1 MAKQELKTTDFTQH
15 ERVQACLKRL
25 KEHPWEHGGNGPLV
39 SDVLDEQ
46 GHQYVD
52 LVQKGGGVLGVALV
66 GYTYILE
73 SQGIRFRRL
82 AGTSA
87 GAINTALMT
96 IIGEKPEAKSE
107 KILDIITRLNFFD
120 LVDGHPFARLVI
132 KNFITNKGFTRKVKA
147 WSRNIL
153 LIFGLLLLSDFV
165 FFGLEKTYPT
175 LHSAVITSFVLT
187 GFYLVFLISVF
198 SYLAGLMR
206 RFKNAGL
213 GINPGDFFY
222 DWLKKNMADNG
233 VRTVSN
239 LKAKAEATIPG
250 LKIRAPRMDKVDDLK
265 CDVTF
270 IASELVTANKIEFP
284 RMCDLF
290 KPAAEIDELSP
301 AGFVRASMSI
311 PVFFESYYINHIDAN
326 NAEIRQAW
334 DNHFELNA
342 PPHTVRFVDGGILS
356 NFPISIFFN
365 PNVKVPRLPTFGIDL
380 DDSDPKEKTPDPYSW
395 SLPGFAGRM
404 FNTIRYYY
412 DKDFLLK
419 NRILDKGIGKVP
431 LFGFN
436 WLNFFMKEDEKIE
449 MFVRGAEAATDF
461 LINFDWQDYKQDRA
475 RVAH

>member
-1 MAKQELKTTDFTQH
+1 MAKQETLNITDFTQH
-15 ERVQACLKRL
+15 PRVLACVKRL
-25 KEHPWEHGGNGPLV
+25 KEYPWDHDGNGPLV
-39 SDVLDEQ
+39 SDVVDEY

-73 SQGIRFRRL
+73 SMGIRFRRL

-87 GAINTALMT
+87 GAINTSLMT
-96 IIGEKPEAKSE
+96 IIGEKQDAKSE

-132 KNFITNKGFTRKVKA
+132 RNFITNKGFTSKVKA
-147 WSRNIL
+147 WGRNIL
-153 LIFGLLLLSDFV
+153 LMFGLLLLSDFV
-165 FFGLEKTYPT
+165 LFGLEKSYTW
-175 LHSAVITSFVLT
+175 LHTATMTSFVLT
-187 GFYLVFLISVF
+187 GFYLVFLICVA
-198 SYLAGLMR
+198 SYLAGLMK

-233 VRTVSN
+233 VRTVSD
-239 LKAKAEATIPG
+239 LKAKAEAPIPG
-250 LKIRAPRMDKVDDLK
+250 LKIREPRTDRVDDLV

-290 KPAAEIDELSP
+290 KPPARIDELSP

-311 PVFFESYYINHIDAN
+311 PVFFESYYINKIDVGNPDIKA
-326 NAEIRQAW
+326 AW
-334 DNHFELNA
+334 DKHFEIQ
-342 PPHTVRFVDGGILS
+342 PPHTARFVDGGILS

-365 PNVKVPRLPTFGIDL
+365 PNAKVPRLPTFGIDL

-395 SLPGFAGRM
+395 SLTGFAGRM

-431 LFGFN
+431 LFEFN
-436 WLNFFMKEDEKIE
+436 WLNFFMKKDEKIE

-461 LINFDWQDYKQDRA
+461 LLKFSWDDYKQDRSK
-475 RVAH
+475 VTH